1 MSRPAMSH
9 EPFAEWAALA
19 SIQALDGDE
28 QARFYAHLAAGCAE
42 CEETQR
48 ELARAAAALPL
59 ALPDAHVPPELRARL
74 MAQIGSAPPAA
85 RLSAPAPRSR
95 VRSTSWRWA
104 AGLVAAGVV
113 GIMSWDQYH
122 LRSALERQQAS
133 LARLEHELA
142 GQRALTSLVSGTDS
156 SVASL
161 KGTAPAPQAD
171 GWIAW
176 SPSRKRGFLVVHNLP
191 LAPAGKQYQLWVLA
205 AGQPAP
211 AGVFDVDTLGHASL
225 VVPVE
230 APQPDGFAITLEPS
244 GGAPAPSGSPFM
256 TSPPSRG

>member
-1 MSRPAMSH
+1 MTQATSSH

-19 SIQALDGDE
+19 AIQALDGDE
-28 QARFYAHLAAGCAE
+28 QVRFAAHLAAGCAE

-48 ELARAAAALPL
+48 ELAVAAAALPL
-59 ALPDAHVPPELRARL
+59 ALPDAALPPGLRSRV

-85 RLSAPAPRSR
+85 KSGVAAPVLGPRFG
-95 VRSTSWRWA
+95 SWRWA
-104 AGLVAAGVV
+104 AGLVAAGVA
-113 GIMSWDQYH
+113 GIMAWDQYH

-161 KGTAPAPQAD
+161 KGTASVSQAD

-176 SPSRKRGFLVVHNLP
+176 SPSRKHGFLVVHNLP
-191 LAPAGKQYQLWVLA
+191 VPPAGKQYQLWVIA
-205 AGQPAP
+205 AGRSTS
-211 AGVFDVDTLGHASL
+211 AGVFDVDSIGHASL

-230 APQPDGFAITLEPS
+230 APQPDGFAITLEPA
-244 GGAPAPSGSPFM
+244 GGLPAPSGSLQM
-256 TSPPSRG
+256 TSPSRG